1 MTSRHVI
8 ISIRTHIREDQL
20 LTRKQYTT
28 RTKQKNISPY
38 GAHGVGQRHWEIRFV
53 SGKKSFPLRE
63 TNGHF
68 VLRCLYEEWKIREQR
83 NRKKAGTKK
92 SFIRPSWYR
101 EMSFAWSLNFTR
113 PVNFRYCR
121 YIEEHVARN
130 RPRAFN
136 VEKIQLNNN
145 INRILMSRIIYCD
158 CIESLEIK
166 EDKHVPFI
174 LTGIIESLGTI

>member
-101 EMSFAWSLNFTR
+101 EMSCLLGAWILRGQSIFDTVVTLRNTL
-113 PVNFRYCR
+113 PE
-121 YIEEHVARN
+121 IDHVHSTSRK
-130 RPRAFN
+130 FN
-136 VEKIQLNNN
+136 
-145 INRILMSRIIYCD
+145 
-158 CIESLEIK
+158 
-166 EDKHVPFI
+166 
-174 LTGIIESLGTI
+174 